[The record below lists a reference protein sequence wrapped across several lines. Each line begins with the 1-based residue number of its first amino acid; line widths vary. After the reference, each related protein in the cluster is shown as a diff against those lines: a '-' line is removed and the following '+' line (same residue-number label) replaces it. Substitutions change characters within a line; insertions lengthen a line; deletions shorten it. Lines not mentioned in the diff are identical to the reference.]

1 MLAMLEW
8 IWKRLA
14 RPAAV
19 LVWLYGSTGIAAAE
33 MGGMADAGIVCMEK
47 DPPYCYTTGPY
58 SPGFALATAH
68 PAATEAGLEILNAG
82 GNAFD
87 AAVAVSAV
95 LGVVEP
101 YGSGLGGGGFFL
113 LHDRER
119 EHTAML
125 DARERAPLAAHRDMY
140 LDTDGNVDRD
150 LALNGPLAAGIPGI
164 AAAWAHLAD
173 RYGRLP
179 LAQTLAPAIRLAR
192 DGIEIDPKLAQ
203 SMAARADI
211 FARYPSSEIFGPAAS
226 ASPTRLVQT
235 DMADTL
241 EHLAEHGAQAF
252 YSGPLAE
259 SLIAGIRAHGGIWT
273 HEDLKQYRVM
283 EREPVRI
290 RWREAEIMS
299 ASLPSATGVIVAQ
312 VLNMLGEDWLDM
324 AGVSEFS
331 KQFMPGSRRDDW
343 LHMADQTPR
352 LHKLIEALRRAYLDR
367 ARHLGDPDHADVPV
381 AQLMSTGHARKL
393 MADFDPERATPS
405 PGPGAPELEAGHTT
419 HFSILDDR
427 GNWVSATLSINGLF
441 GSGFVAPD
449 TGILL
454 NNEMDDFSAK
464 PGAPNLYGL
473 IGSDANAIAPGKRML
488 SSMGPTAVRGEFRLA
503 LLGTPGGS
511 RITTMVLQSILQ
523 FLQGAGA
530 EDLVATPRL
539 HHQAL
544 PNKVFVESGAMAD
557 AGPLE
562 ALGHT
567 VMEVE
572 PWGNMQAVVW
582 DLAANKL
589 EAASDPRGIG
599 SAATKITDHHLE

>member
-1 MLAMLEW
+1 MLAMLEL
-8 IWKRLA
+8 IWKQLARLA
-14 RPAAV
+14 LA
-19 LVWLYGSTGIAAAE
+19 LVWLCGGAGIAAAE
-33 MGGMADAGIVCMEK
+33 MGGREAAVVCMEK
-47 DPPYCYTTGPY
+47 DPPYCHTTGPY

-68 PAATEAGLEILNAG
+68 PAATDAGLEILNAG

-95 LGVVEP
+95 LGVAEP
-101 YGSGLGGGGFFL
+101 YSSGLGGGGFFL

-140 LDTDGNVDRD
+140 LDADGDVDRD
-150 LALNGPLAAGIPGI
+150 RALNGPLAAGIPGM
-164 AAAWAHLAD
+164 AAAWAHLAE

-179 LAQTLAPAIRLAR
+179 LAQSLAPAIRLAR
-192 DGIEIDPKLAQ
+192 DGVEVDPKLAQ
-203 SMAARADI
+203 AMAARAEV
-211 FARYPSSEIFGPAAS
+211 FARYPSSSVFGPAAS
-226 ASPTRLVQT
+226 ASPTQLIQT
-235 DMADTL
+235 ELAGTL

-259 SLIAGIRAHGGIWT
+259 RLIAGVRAHGGIWT
-273 HEDLKQYRVM
+273 HEDLTQYAAV

-290 RWREAEIMS
+290 QWRDAEIIT
-299 ASLPSATGVIVAQ
+299 AALPSATGIIVAQ

-324 AGVSEFS
+324 AGESEFG
-331 KQFMPGSRRDDW
+331 KQFQPGSRRDDW
-343 LHMADQTPR
+343 LQMADRTPR
-352 LHKLIEALRRAYLDR
+352 LHRLIEALRRAYLDR
-367 ARHLGDPDHADVPV
+367 ARHLGDPDHVDVPV
-381 AQLMSTGHARKL
+381 ARLLSAAHARQR
-393 MADFDPERATPS
+393 MADFDPNRATPS
-405 PGPGAPELEAGHTT
+405 PSPGAPEPEAGHTT

-427 GNWVSATLSINGLF
+427 GNWVSATLSVNGLF
-441 GSGFVAPD
+441 GSGFVAPG

-464 PGAPNLYGL
+464 PGAANLYGL

-488 SSMGPTAVRGEFRLA
+488 SSMGPTAVRSEFRLA

-511 RITTMVLQSILQ
+511 RITTMVLQGILQ

-530 EDLVATPRL
+530 ADLVATPRL

-544 PNKVFVESGAMAD
+544 PDLIFAEPGALDD

-567 VMEVE
+567 IEAGQ

-589 EAASDPRGIG
+589 QAAADPRGLG
-599 SAATKITDHHLE
+599 SAVTKMTGKNQE